1 MSDRGLHNQA
11 RATLQTAAGPV
22 TYYRLAA
29 LEEAGV
35 TTVAKLPYSIRVLL
49 ENQLR
54 KVDDY
59 MVHEADVLK
68 VAGWKPEKLSPSE
81 VPFMPAR
88 VLLQDLTGIPVVV
101 DLAAMRDAM
110 AKQGGDPRKVNPIVP
125 TELVIDHSVQVDFFG
140 TNDALSR
147 NIKLEYE
154 RNGERYALLRWASQS
169 FENVRVLPPDAG
181 ICHQVNLEYLASC
194 IMLAEVDGEK
204 VAYPDTV
211 VGADSHTTMI
221 NGLSVLGWGVGGIE
235 AELVMLG
242 QPYYMSLPEVVG
254 CKLTGALPEGAT
266 ATDLVLTIVEAL
278 RKKGVVEKFVEYF
291 GPGVSNLALAD
302 RATIGNMGPEYGAT
316 CGFFAIDDETLNYLR
331 GTGRSAEQVDLVERY
346 AKANQ
351 LFRTDGSPDPEYTD
365 VVEIDMSKVVPCIS
379 GPSRPQDYIALS
391 GADDAFEGIASRFRA
406 GIAPKPG
413 TAKLAGGDVELEDGV
428 VTIAAIT
435 SCTNTSNP
443 SVMVGAGL
451 LAKKA
456 LEKGLSQK
464 PWVKTSLAPG
474 SQVVTDYLTQAGL
487 LPYLEQMGF
496 NVVGYG
502 CTTCIGNSGPLPE
515 AVASAVEEGDLVATA
530 VLSGNRNF
538 QGRIHPLVKANFL
551 ASPVLVVAYALAGSL
566 KVNLTTDSLG
576 TGKDGRP
583 VYLRDIWPSQGEVAD
598 VISKSLNPDMYRER
612 YAAAIEGDEEWKNLP
627 VPAGDLFQWDPES
640 TYVRPAPYF
649 DGFTVEPA
657 PVTDIL
663 GARALAVLGDMVTTD
678 DISPAG
684 SIPGRSPAADYLRA
698 NGVKPLDFNI
708 YGTRRG
714 NHEVMVRGT
723 YGNIRLRNKMTPEM
737 EGDWT
742 LHLPEGAL
750 MRIFE
755 ASEKYHAEGTPLVVI
770 AGKECGTG
778 SSRDWAAKGP
788 KLLGVRACIAE
799 SFERI
804 HRSNLIGMGILPL
817 VFKPGE
823 NAITHQLTGH
833 ETFDI
838 VGIAGGVK
846 PGQDVTVKVT
856 RESGDSF
863 SFTVTCRVD
872 TPVEADYYAHD
883 GVLPRA
889 LRTILKQN

>member
-451 LAKKA
+451 LAKTA
-456 LEKGLSQK
+456 LEK
-464 PWVKTSLAPG
+464 
-474 SQVVTDYLTQAGL
+474 
-487 LPYLEQMGF
+487 
-496 NVVGYG
+496 
-502 CTTCIGNSGPLPE
+502 
-515 AVASAVEEGDLVATA
+515 
-530 VLSGNRNF
+530 
-538 QGRIHPLVKANFL
+538 
-551 ASPVLVVAYALAGSL
+551 
-566 KVNLTTDSLG
+566 
-576 TGKDGRP
+576 
-583 VYLRDIWPSQGEVAD
+583 
-598 VISKSLNPDMYRER
+598 
-612 YAAAIEGDEEWKNLP
+612 
-627 VPAGDLFQWDPES
+627 
-640 TYVRPAPYF
+640 
-649 DGFTVEPA
+649 
-657 PVTDIL
+657 
-663 GARALAVLGDMVTTD
+663 
-678 DISPAG
+678 
-684 SIPGRSPAADYLRA
+684 
-698 NGVKPLDFNI
+698 
-708 YGTRRG
+708 
-714 NHEVMVRGT
+714 
-723 YGNIRLRNKMTPEM
+723 
-737 EGDWT
+737 
-742 LHLPEGAL
+742 
-750 MRIFE
+750 
-755 ASEKYHAEGTPLVVI
+755 
-770 AGKECGTG
+770 
-778 SSRDWAAKGP
+778 
-788 KLLGVRACIAE
+788 
-799 SFERI
+799 
-804 HRSNLIGMGILPL
+804 
-817 VFKPGE
+817 
-823 NAITHQLTGH
+823 
-833 ETFDI
+833 
-838 VGIAGGVK
+838 
-846 PGQDVTVKVT
+846 
-856 RESGDSF
+856 
-863 SFTVTCRVD
+863 
-872 TPVEADYYAHD
+872 
-883 GVLPRA
+883 
-889 LRTILKQN
+889 